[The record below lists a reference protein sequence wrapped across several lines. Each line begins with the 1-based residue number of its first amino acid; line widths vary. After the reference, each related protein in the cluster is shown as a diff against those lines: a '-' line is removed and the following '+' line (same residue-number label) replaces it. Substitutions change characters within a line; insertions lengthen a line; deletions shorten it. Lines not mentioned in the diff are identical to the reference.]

1 MTTDPM
7 EDLSQARLAALFD
20 AAATHPVP
28 GGGSISAVAGYLG
41 ISLLLKAIRISA
53 RKLTREST
61 DIAVEGKLL
70 ALSTRLLALA
80 KLDSEAY
87 GEYMKALQ
95 LPRGSDAEKELR
107 TRAVG
112 DASVTATE
120 VPLDILDLG
129 NEVLEVAGQVRDGIL
144 PAIVADVTAGVELVS
159 AMSSVAR
166 ENALANLPGVAAPDA
181 LRERLS
187 QAVVRR
193 GTLLAAFKDG

>member
-1 MTTDPM
+1 
-7 EDLSQARLAALFD
+7 
-20 AAATHPVP
+20 
-28 GGGSISAVAGYLG
+28 
-41 ISLLLKAIRISA
+41 
-53 RKLTREST
+53 
-61 DIAVEGKLL
+61 
-70 ALSTRLLALA
+70 
-80 KLDSEAY
+80 
-87 GEYMKALQ
+87 MKALQ

-187 QAVVRR
+187 QAVARR